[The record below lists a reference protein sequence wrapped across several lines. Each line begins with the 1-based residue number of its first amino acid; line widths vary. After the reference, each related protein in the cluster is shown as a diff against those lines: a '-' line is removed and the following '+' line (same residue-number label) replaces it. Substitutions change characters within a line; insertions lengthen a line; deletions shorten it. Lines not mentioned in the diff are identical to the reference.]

1 MNIDKHLKITM
12 TRKQIAS
19 LMLACSL
26 CDQATEE
33 TNLKWKTL
41 HDELQDVLEA
51 YDDICFQRRKE
62 EKV

>member
-62 EKV
+62 EKA

>member
-33 TNLKWKTL
+33 TNLKWKAL

-62 EKV
+62 EKA